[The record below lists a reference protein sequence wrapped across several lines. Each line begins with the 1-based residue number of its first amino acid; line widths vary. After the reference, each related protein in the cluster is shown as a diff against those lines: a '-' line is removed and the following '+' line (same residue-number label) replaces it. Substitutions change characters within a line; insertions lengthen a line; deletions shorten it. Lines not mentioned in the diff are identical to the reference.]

1 MERQTQTSQG
11 RNTLQ
16 SFSDAEE
23 TTQHYAGSIVKVATM
38 TPPQSML
45 ADTLF
50 SKVRFRIL
58 KLLTESLI
66 LTASQIATK
75 LGVNYF
81 ATREH
86 LHALENADVLTHSN
100 FGKRVRYYRFKE
112 SAKANA
118 VKNLIEAWSF
128 PE

>member
-1 MERQTQTSQG
+1 MEGQTPTSEE
-11 RNTLQ
+11 RNTRQ
-16 SFSDAEE
+16 NFSDTKEA
-23 TTQHYAGSIVKVATM
+23 TQHYVGSIARVATM
-38 TPPQSML
+38 TPPQSKL
-45 ADTLF
+45 AQTLF

-66 LTASQIATK
+66 LTADQIETK
-75 LGVNYF
+75 LGINYV
-81 ATREH
+81 ATRKH
-86 LHALENADVLTHSN
+86 LNALENADVLTHAN